1 MLTEAAFNAL
11 LKTLEEPPA
20 HAVFVLATTDVHK
33 VPATITSRCQRF
45 DFRRIPL
52 RSVIDSLKA
61 ICAAEE
67 IEVEQAALERVA
79 RHARG
84 SLRDAESL
92 LDQLIAFAGDRID
105 GQTCRQ
111 CHGLPDIEKVRAVTE
126 AIHAGDV
133 AAVASGRGP
142 GLVATGRTCA
152 RSCPAWST
160 SFAR

>member
-1 MLTEAAFNAL
+1 M
-11 LKTLEEPPA
+11 
-20 HAVFVLATTDVHK
+20 FVLATTDVHK

-111 CHGLPDIEKVRAVTE
+111 WRFPDIEKVRAVTMRSTRATWRRE
-126 AIHAGDV
+126 LRAGTG
-133 AAVASGRGP
+133 AVADGADLR
-142 GLVATGRTCA
+142 